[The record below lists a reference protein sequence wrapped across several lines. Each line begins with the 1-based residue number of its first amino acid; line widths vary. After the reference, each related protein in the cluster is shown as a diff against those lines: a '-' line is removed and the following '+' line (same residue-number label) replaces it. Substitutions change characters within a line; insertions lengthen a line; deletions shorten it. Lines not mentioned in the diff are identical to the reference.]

1 MKLRDI
7 DFGNIFLASGTL
19 NSLGQGWRHHKIYKF
34 IPGFDF
40 GGATFISKTTTLPE
54 KKGNMPLGKNL
65 QPKEFFP
72 DCVRVYFWK
81 GVVLNSVALSG
92 PGAFELFAKKM
103 WQSRTRPFMISFI
116 SLGKTLEKKLRE
128 TESFV
133 SMLEKALPEFKAPVG
148 IQVNVSC
155 SNTEDPTKDMIKD
168 SLAILEPF
176 KRLNSIPIDLKISVA
191 DALDAGI
198 DFIKE
203 IESSGLCDCLTCS
216 NTILWGCMPN
226 WIDWKKLFGAIESPL
241 AHLGGGSLSGWPLR
255 QIVMHWLRYVRD
267 NGITMPI
274 KTGGGILS
282 QNDALQMLSS
292 GADAIE
298 IGCVTILRPW
308 RVKGII
314 ETANKYRGGENE

>member
-1 MKLRDI
+1 MKLKGI

-40 GGATFISKTTTLPE
+40 SGAIFISKTTTLPE

-92 PGAFELFAKKM
+92 PGASKLLAKKI
-103 WQSRTRPFMISFI
+103 WQGRTKPFMISFM

-128 TESFV
+128 IESFV
-133 SMLEKALPEFKAPVG
+133 SILEKALPDFKAPIG

-155 SNTEDPTKDMIKD
+155 PNIKKYSTKDMTKD

-176 KRLNSIPIDLKISVA
+176 KRLNSIPIDLKISAV
-191 DALDAGI
+191 DAFDAGV

-203 IESSGLCDCLTCS
+203 IESSRLCDCLTCS
-216 NTILWGCMPN
+216 NTIPWGCMPN

-241 AHLGGGSLSGWPLR
+241 AHLGGGGLSGKPLLPIVIDWLR
-255 QIVMHWLRYVRD
+255 QVRD
-267 NGITMPI
+267 AGVTMQI
-274 KTGGGILS
+274 KAGGGILS
-282 QNDALQMLSS
+282 SGDALQMLRS

-314 ETANKYRGGENE
+314 ETAKRYEGERS